1 MLTFNDVI
9 KDSIVIVFLIIA
21 ISFFYPDI
29 FKIYGCKY
37 IGQVL
42 VLK

>member
-9 KDSIVIVFLIIA
+9 NDGMVIVLLIIA

-29 FKIYGCKY
+29 FKIYVK
-37 IGQVL
+37 
-42 VLK
+42 

>member
-9 KDSIVIVFLIIA
+9 NDGMVIVLLIIA

-29 FKIYGCKY
+29 FKI
-37 IGQVL
+37 
-42 VLK
+42 